1 MQLNI
6 HRLVRKCVLIFK
18 NKVTDIITVKV
29 TMNDTKSVL
38 LNVTLFVVYIKQLS

>member
-1 MQLNI
+1 M
-6 HRLVRKCVLIFK
+6 LIFK